1 MYLLDDRD
9 QPITNGN
16 IHNQSI
22 WQIYLPE
29 EIERIYQFGAVLT
42 HTLHALGFTPKHS
55 RKHIKDRRAADNFS
69 SKFTVEYFYQELCP
83 VDPLSRIEMCYDGSQ
98 DYDREV
104 RLSLQD
110 QVLLNIAYPPSLVY
124 YYDPDFGNSGLFYC
138 FNSYTIILINST
150 LIAKYNKLTNS
161 YFNLWL

>member
-1 MYLLDDRD
+1 M
-9 QPITNGN
+9 
-16 IHNQSI
+16 
-22 WQIYLPE
+22 
-29 EIERIYQFGAVLT
+29 LT

-55 RKHIKDRRAADNFS
+55 RKPINDRRAADRLS
-69 SKFTVEYFYQELCP
+69 SQFTVEYFYQELSP

-138 FNSYTIILINST
+138 LNSYTIILITNFLRT
-150 LIAKYNKLTNS
+150 KYNKCAYL
-161 YFNLWL
+161 FLNLWLSLFY